1 MLPYFLLLRAWIPS
15 FPFVSVLG
23 SHGLRDLVEVSLR
36 VYIYIYTYIHNI
48 YSIAVYKMVYQ
59 TLFALS
65 IGTFSLSVS
74 IYF

>member
-36 VYIYIYTYIHNI
+36 VYIYIYTHTYIERERERI
-48 YSIAVYKMVYQ
+48 
-59 TLFALS
+59 
-65 IGTFSLSVS
+65 
-74 IYF
+74 